1 MTNQKPA
8 VEDHPQTPTNGL
20 GTRTVQQT
28 SDHPTSGSTASA
40 GADSNAVRSASLD
53 QNRPLSASQKR
64 FFSDLNPEATFLNR
78 EGSTSGENR
87 RPLNDDIGVWVDK
100 REWEALVRQRN
111 NVSTGRD
118 YTFTISQGMH
128 PDQRPHSA
136 VLGPLIDVYF
146 KKFHTILPLLDEA
159 EFREQHSIGDVP
171 EALIHAMCL
180 VAAKDSGAEPH
191 LRYGSAPSTLPPRE
205 FCSRLYASVRGC
217 LRASCQYD
225 KITLIQILALAS
237 LHNEGVDGAEE
248 ASMLLSQA
256 MHHAQTMGIHLGQ
269 HSSTPHGPDSL
280 TKRLFWCLYALDRL
294 TSVMFGRPVLM
305 SDIDIAIETFAP
317 GESGFPAFEAWLKI
331 TEILNKILGFYRP
344 HKSVDITGWEE
355 PYPGLEEILDEVG
368 AWQESRSSLATI
380 HLFYLA
386 TAVLSH
392 RSRGIKQVPRATPS
406 SIRQRLCAIET
417 IRLMESEHCRDLH
430 ALPLIP
436 YAISLALSVSYQH
449 LRQSQM
455 HHQQEDARLDFRK
468 CAKLLQSLRRTWSAA
483 DTMAALAMK
492 VQDGL
497 DRAPSLASFRIPR
510 NITAARDSPD
520 KPCAPDMSGARSGL
534 LDSIPDGDERS
545 GDEVQTSAATNNA
558 TMQDASIHEDG
569 NDMFEGMDDIFGT
582 YLDPNYPINLDDW
595 SMVDALPPFDWNQV
609 PQYGELQT
617 IAMGTNF
624 RLTCGQISRK
634 LQGPPGTEIKGPTPY
649 LRPFLILLLHFKR
662 WRKSS
667 TKLYGVVRTRDCRT
681 RRAGSSR

>member
-1 MTNQKPA
+1 M
-8 VEDHPQTPTNGL
+8 
-20 GTRTVQQT
+20 
-28 SDHPTSGSTASA
+28 
-40 GADSNAVRSASLD
+40 RSASLD
-53 QNRPLSASQKR
+53 QNRPQSASQKR
-64 FFSDLNPEATFLNR
+64 FISDLNPEATFLNR
-78 EGSTSGENR
+78 EGSTGGENR

-111 NVSTGRD
+111 NITTGRD

-146 KKFHTILPLLDEA
+146 KKFHPIFPLLDEA
-159 EFREQHSIGDVP
+159 EFREQHSVGDVP

-180 VAAKDSGAEPH
+180 VAAKDSRAEPH

-205 FCSRLYASVRGC
+205 FCSRLYSSVRGY

-225 KITLIQILALAS
+225 KITLIQIHALAS

-269 HSSTPHGPDSL
+269 HSSTPHSPESL

-294 TSVMFGRPVLM
+294 TSVMSGRPVIM
-305 SDIDIAIETFAP
+305 SDIDIAIEPFAP
-317 GESGFPAFEAWLKI
+317 GESGFPAFEAWLKV
-331 TEILNKILGFYRP
+331 TEILNKIIGFYRP

-368 AWQESRSSLATI
+368 AWQESSSSLATI
-380 HLFYLA
+380 HLYYLA
-386 TAVLSH
+386 TAILSH
-392 RSRGIKQVPRATPS
+392 RSRGIKQIPRGTPS

-417 IRLMESEHCRDLH
+417 IRLMESEHCRDLN

-455 HHQQEDARLDFRK
+455 HHQQEDARLDFRR
-468 CAKLLQSLRRTWSAA
+468 CAKLLQALRRTWSAA

-510 NITAARDSPD
+510 NVTVSRDSPD
-520 KPCAPDMSGARSGL
+520 KPSPPDMSGARSSL
-534 LDSIPDGDERS
+534 LDAIPDGDERS
-545 GDEVQTSAATNNA
+545 GDEAQASNSTNNVI
-558 TMQDASIHEDG
+558 TQDTSIPADSD
-569 NDMFEGMDDIFGT
+569 DMFDGMDDIFGT

-595 SMVDALPPFDWNQV
+595 SMVDDLPPFDWNQV
-609 PQYGELQT
+609 PEDG
-617 IAMGTNF
+617 
-624 RLTCGQISRK
+624 K
-634 LQGPPGTEIKGPTPY
+634 L
-649 LRPFLILLLHFKR
+649 
-662 WRKSS
+662 
-667 TKLYGVVRTRDCRT
+667 
-681 RRAGSSR
+681 